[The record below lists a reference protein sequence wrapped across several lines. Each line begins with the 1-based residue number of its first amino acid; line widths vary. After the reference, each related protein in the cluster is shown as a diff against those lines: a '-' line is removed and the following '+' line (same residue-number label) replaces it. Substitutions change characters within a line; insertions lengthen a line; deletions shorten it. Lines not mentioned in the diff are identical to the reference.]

1 MSSFYL
7 LRLFHFN
14 NYSETAIGGG
24 VIGFAYAITWKQKR
38 NFWPI
43 FHPIF
48 AFLTLGVSLKAIE
61 FILGI
66 FKYEVHIF
74 FKDFFLCQ
82 GIASFLGLCVIL
94 FLRNIKT
101 PLTTK

>member
-1 MSSFYL
+1 MSLFYL

-24 VIGFAYAITWKQKR
+24 VIGFAYAITWEKKR
-38 NFWPI
+38 NCWPI

-48 AFLTLGVSLKAIE
+48 AFLTVGIVLKAIE
-61 FILGI
+61 LIFEI
-66 FKYEVHIF
+66 FKYDVHIF

-82 GIASFLGLCVIL
+82 GIASFLGICVIL
-94 FLRNIKT
+94 FIQNIKT